1 MFRILGFLGGIIF
14 QIVFGIKA
22 PVPFFEAWGILN
34 LILIF
39 LTFLYRFIAKYSLNF
54 EVTFAEYM

>member
-14 QIVFGIKA
+14 QMVYGIKA

-54 EVTFAEYM
+54 